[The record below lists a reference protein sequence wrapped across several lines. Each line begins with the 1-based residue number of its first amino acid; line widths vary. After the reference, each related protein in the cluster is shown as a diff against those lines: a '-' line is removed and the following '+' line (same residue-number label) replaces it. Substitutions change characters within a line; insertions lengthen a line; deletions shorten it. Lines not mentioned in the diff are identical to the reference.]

1 VYVRELQVRYRRRR
15 VRGRQSLPDALLTIQ
30 DAAAAF
36 QRLLAEEPV
45 EVCGVF
51 CLSTRHHVLAYHEL
65 SRGTI
70 DATMVSPREV
80 FKIALLA
87 NAAAILIGHN
97 HPSGDPTP
105 SPADID
111 ITSRLARASEL
122 MNISLTDHVIV
133 APDRYVSFKE
143 TGRL

>member
-1 VYVRELQVRYRRRR
+1 M
-15 VRGRQSLPDALLTIQ
+15 
-30 DAAAAF
+30 
-36 QRLLAEEPV
+36 
-45 EVCGVF
+45 F
-51 CLSTRHHVLAYHEL
+51 CLSTRHHLLGYHEL

-111 ITSRLARASEL
+111 ITSRLARASDL
-122 MNISLTDHVIV
+122 INVSLIDHLIV
-133 APDRYVSFKE
+133 ATDRYVSFRE
-143 TGRL
+143 IGRL